1 MSGEREEC
9 RQAGAVRCLRRRGNC
24 ARCSLTRSSCKP
36 NPKPGASRRKMLFA
50 LVPVQQLAK
59 YGNSNSYF
67 CDPYKND
74 ITHVAIGTH
83 GACGSMA
90 HAAVACSCLESL
102 PPRRQPPAARRCR
115 RVLTPHAREQAWMTD
130 ICPCRTRIPRRQ

>member
-1 MSGEREEC
+1 
-9 RQAGAVRCLRRRGNC
+9 
-24 ARCSLTRSSCKP
+24 
-36 NPKPGASRRKMLFA
+36 MLFA
-50 LVPVQQLAK
+50 IVPIQQLAK